1 MRYNNEIQS
10 IPATVSDNHP
20 EGKKLDICTSMSH
33 TEDRGIEVYHRTDKG
48 KIHYLHVAVNNL
60 CVFIL

>member
-10 IPATVSDNHP
+10 IPATVSDNHL
-20 EGKKLDICTSMSH
+20 EGKNLDISKSMSH
-33 TEDRGIEVYHRTDKG
+33 TEDRDIEAYHRTDKG
-48 KIHYLHVAVNNL
+48 KIHYLNVAVNNF